1 MNNAEYWR
9 KRGEILKIASEKQ
22 AADYCDFALDEF
34 EKASARIQKEIDAW
48 YMRFAKNNEISFA
61 EAKKWLTSGELKELH
76 WDVQEY
82 IKAGES
88 LNPKWY
94 KALENA
100 SSRVHIS
107 RLEALKLQIQ
117 QQIEALYGGQ
127 AKDLDQ
133 LMSQIYQD
141 SYYRS
146 IFEIQKGFQLGWEI
160 PRLDVEKLSTV
171 LKKPWTTDG
180 RTFSDRIWGNKDQ
193 LVNTLHTSLTQ
204 GIIRGES
211 PQKIAA
217 QLVKT
222 MNVAKSNASRL
233 IRTETAYFHE
243 QAQKQVYEDLDVEE
257 YEILETL
264 DTRTCAVCGGLDG
277 KVFKKSEHEPGV
289 TAPPFHPNCRGT
301 TVPYFADDEGERI
314 ARDINGK
321 TYYVPSNMTYEEW
334 KAQQDTKYGEGT
346 VNKERQKRYNRD
358 ADKEQYKRYKDVLQ
372 ELSPKSLDDFLE
384 IKYNKEKDWNQLK
397 FQYRTLN
404 RYEVDGKVSAKKILE
419 LDNAAYYTK
428 QTGFDYSNLTGKIR
442 RKIEQLPAQGNAA
455 VMEFEESIYFAHS
468 RVAKPG
474 TVEYDSYSGKYPII
488 GLNDVRIFSVKNLG
502 DGIPREN
509 DTEAKFLEYVATKKK
524 ESDKFNVT
532 ILSEKHICDS
542 CQGVVDQF
550 KKLFPNATVN
560 IVSGKKG
567 YGGSEKGT
575 ITWKRR
581 KKVR

>member
-88 LNPKWY
+88 LDPKWY

-127 AKDLDQ
+127 AKSLDE

-217 QLVKT
+217 QLAKT

-301 TVPYFADDEGERI
+301 TVPYFVDDEGERI

-334 KAQQDTKYGEGT
+334 RKQYIKSNQ
-346 VNKERQKRYNRD
+346 NIERRVSNASKI
-358 ADKEQYKRYKDVLQ
+358 V
-372 ELSPKSLDDFLE
+372 
-384 IKYNKEKDWNQLK
+384 KEKGKVDFNDEHAV
-397 FQYRTLN
+397 LN
-404 RYEVDGKVSAKKILE
+404 ILEQAEKEFGELNYEMNCTVTADGKVWQVTGQDAVVDPWGIETRGSSLRGSYSYHNHPANVTWYSFSAEDVRFFFASCTRYSQASDDMFKYIMERTQDTIDVDPDIVYTEFSDLWNTKVLE
-419 LDNAAYYTK
+419 LSRKGEIDPDVD
-428 QTGFDYSNLTGKIR
+428 GFHEIMSTLSKKYR
-442 RKIEQLPAQGNAA
+442 
-455 VMEFEESIYFAHS
+455 FIYK
-468 RVAKPG
+468 R
-474 TVEYDSYSGKYPII
+474 
-488 GLNDVRIFSVKNLG
+488 
-502 DGIPREN
+502 
-509 DTEAKFLEYVATKKK
+509 
-524 ESDKFNVT
+524 
-532 ILSEKHICDS
+532 EKHN
-542 CQGVVDQF
+542 G
-550 KKLFPNATVN
+550 
-560 IVSGKKG
+560 
-567 YGGSEKGT
+567 
-575 ITWKRR
+575 R
-581 KKVR
+581 K

>member
-88 LNPKWY
+88 LDPKWY

-127 AKDLDQ
+127 AKSLDE

-217 QLVKT
+217 QLAKT

-243 QAQKQVYEDLDVEE
+243 QAQKQVYEDLGVEE

-277 KVFKKSEHEPGV
+277 KVFKESEYEPGV

-334 KAQQDTKYGEGT
+334 KKQQDLKYGKGT
-346 VNKERQKRYNRD
+346 IDNYRKATYNKKADREQFARYQKRLG
-358 ADKEQYKRYKDVLQ
+358 KKTVG
-372 ELSPKSLDDFLE
+372 SFSDFQA
-384 IKYNKEKDWNQLK
+384 IKYNDVEKYNKLK
-397 FQYRTLN
+397 IKYADVGIQDRIKL
-404 RYEVDGKVSAKKILE
+404 GKIKTTVLE
-419 LDNAAYYTK
+419 GRQGKHIIGHNNYK
-428 QTGFDYSNLTGKIR
+428 TGKSYLNISLDEVQ
-442 RKIEQLPAQGNAA
+442 KIVDKYA
-455 VMEFEESIYFAHS
+455 
-468 RVAKPG
+468 G
-474 TVEYDSYSGKYPII
+474 TGTILRDSSGKWIHKERIKVDKFI
-488 GLNDVRIFSVKNLG
+488 GVCCY
-502 DGIPREN
+502 N
-509 DTEAKFLEYVATKKK
+509 DTEKLTK
-524 ESDKFNVT
+524 SA
-532 ILSEKHICDS
+532 IIHYS
-542 CQGVVDQF
+542 
-550 KKLFPNATVN
+550 
-560 IVSGKKG
+560 KKG
-567 YGGSEKGT
+567 VHIVPGKE
-575 ITWKRR
+575 
-581 KKVR
+581 